1 MSKTKK
7 NVSVTAKSVKE
18 TPLKKYKDSDN
29 FFIKYQSLIYCAII
43 IFTVI
48 IFFSEGF
55 FGGKI
60 FTSADNLSPFSFKTY
75 LENAQRDG
83 IFPLWI
89 PHIFGGMPSLS
100 AMLTGLPSI
109 HNIYSYILD
118 TSLKAF
124 AGDNLFFF
132 TVPYYMIFGISLFAY
147 IRYKFKNN
155 NIALFC
161 ALVGVL
167 ATPIIQ
173 LIIVGHH
180 TKMMTFAFVPLIF
193 LIIDILI
200 DSDFK
205 NVFKIILNLALL
217 SVIIYLQL
225 HYHHIQMLFYTY
237 LMIGCYFVYIIVYKL
252 ISKEKVKSILVAL
265 SIFIVATLFAVG
277 MDADIL
283 MSLKEYNKYSIRG
296 QASITNLAQTT
307 EGTAQPLD
315 YEYATNWSFSPGE
328 ILTFIIPYYYGFGD
342 VTIDGQRQNLY
353 WGQMPFTDSPVYF
366 GVVVLILALVGII
379 FNFRKNPSVQAYT
392 FIIILFLFISFG
404 RTFPIIYDLFYNYM
418 PFFSS
423 FRAPVMIHY
432 FIDLVFV
439 ILAGF
444 GIKSIIEAVKDS
456 VLKEKLRKTTFV
468 FWGIAGI
475 IFIMSIIGFESS
487 YKNSVLNGPKAT
499 DAKMQGASP
508 QQISQYF
515 NQVATVA
522 YENLIA
528 DMRLHSILIALTFLL
543 IYFYLN
549 GKIKVSYLY
558 LGLILI
564 GVFDLWNISSKTLH
578 WEAASQKEQLFAKS
592 DYVNFILNK
601 DPQTFQYRIAE
612 MNRGQLAT
620 SNFLA
625 YYDLHQFNGY
635 HGAKIRIYQ
644 DAIDVVGG
652 NNPNLLSL
660 ANVKYLISDS
670 PLQDTNF
677 IQVFKGT
684 KLVYENKNYLPR
696 AFFVNE
702 YKVDTGLNILNNI
715 KNGVFNPRETAYL
728 EKDINKTIDK
738 PDSTASIS
746 LESANIHNIV
756 YNVNATGN
764 NMIVFS
770 EIYYPAGWKVYIDGK
785 ETEFY
790 KTNYLFRSIIVPPG
804 SHKVEWKFEPET
816 YYTGKMI
823 STSVNIIVTLMII
836 IGLGYPLLR
845 NRKNQIT
852 ELS

>member
-1 MSKTKK
+1 
-7 NVSVTAKSVKE
+7 
-18 TPLKKYKDSDN
+18 
-29 FFIKYQSLIYCAII
+29 
-43 IFTVI
+43 
-48 IFFSEGF
+48 
-55 FGGKI
+55 
-60 FTSADNLSPFSFKTY
+60 
-75 LENAQRDG
+75 
-83 IFPLWI
+83 
-89 PHIFGGMPSLS
+89 
-100 AMLTGLPSI
+100 
-109 HNIYSYILD
+109 
-118 TSLKAF
+118 
-124 AGDNLFFF
+124 
-132 TVPYYMIFGISLFAY
+132 
-147 IRYKFKNN
+147 
-155 NIALFC
+155 
-161 ALVGVL
+161 
-167 ATPIIQ
+167 
-173 LIIVGHH
+173 
-180 TKMMTFAFVPLIF
+180 
-193 LIIDILI
+193 
-200 DSDFK
+200 
-205 NVFKIILNLALL
+205 
-217 SVIIYLQL
+217 
-225 HYHHIQMLFYTY
+225 
-237 LMIGCYFVYIIVYKL
+237 
-252 ISKEKVKSILVAL
+252 
-265 SIFIVATLFAVG
+265 
-277 MDADIL
+277 
-283 MSLKEYNKYSIRG
+283 
-296 QASITNLAQTT
+296 
-307 EGTAQPLD
+307 
-315 YEYATNWSFSPGE
+315 
-328 ILTFIIPYYYGFGD
+328 
-342 VTIDGQRQNLY
+342 
-353 WGQMPFTDSPVYF
+353 
-366 GVVVLILALVGII
+366 
-379 FNFRKNPSVQAYT
+379 
-392 FIIILFLFISFG
+392 
-404 RTFPIIYDLFYNYM
+404 
-418 PFFSS
+418 
-423 FRAPVMIHY
+423 MIHY

-515 NQVATVA
+515 NQVATIA

-578 WEAASQKEQLFAKS
+578 WESASQKEQLFAKS

-746 LESANIHNIV
+746 LESANIHNID